1 MKNNKQCYFQQ
12 NNIKHIDYKD
22 VKILLKFVNPNG
34 RIMAGKRTGVSA
46 KMQRQLSA
54 AIKNARFMALMPY
67 IAR

>member
-1 MKNNKQCYFQQ
+1 MNNQCYFAQ

-22 VKILLKFVNPNG
+22 VKIISKFITPSG
-34 RIMAGKRTGVSA
+34 RMMSGRRTNVSA

-54 AIKNARFMALMPY
+54 AIKRARFMSLMPY